1 MYGIGKNEGGGPI
14 SRWKI

>member
-1 MYGIGKNEGGGPI
+1 MHGIGKNEGGGPI